1 MEIVTDF
8 IRVSTQGNA
17 EMVDLTRKLAS
28 ILKRH
33 EFSRGSAL
41 VFVAG
46 STAALTTVEYE
57 PGLVKDLPALFDRLA
72 PRSAHYHH
80 EDTWHD
86 GNGHSHVRASL
97 LGPSLTVPFD
107 GGRLLL
113 GEWQQVILLDF
124 DNRPRK
130 REVVVQLTGNRSE
143 KQA

>member
-1 MEIVTDF
+1 MEIVTDC
-8 IRVSTQGNA
+8 IQVSTRGNA
-17 EMVDLTRKLAS
+17 EMVDLTRELENL
-28 ILKRH
+28 LKGH
-33 EFSRGSAL
+33 GFLEGSAL

-72 PRSAHYHH
+72 PRTAHYHH

-97 LGPSLTVPFD
+97 LGPSIIVPFN

-113 GEWQQVILLDF
+113 GEWQQVVLLDF
-124 DNRPRK
+124 DNRSRK
-130 REVVVQLTGNRSE
+130 REVVVQFTGTRSGP
-143 KQA
+143 